1 LKSGNGHGLNEEES
15 GFSGNHVLTNSDK
28 IYRFVLGT
36 SNRHERKRKMPFLS
50 EQKTGNLRRKAIFL
64 AGIFVFV
71 TGCASH
77 LTYDKTSTSDIPF
90 LKRRPPSL
98 EKAIIID
105 PKGPSLDPKYYEV
118 MGKASSDVSHVSA
131 LAPHCDD
138 ATEMLRLEA
147 ENVGGDALIDFSCTS
162 GTFNAR
168 AEGTVIVFKNREEAL
183 RVLKEIKAVLK

>member
-1 LKSGNGHGLNEEES
+1 
-15 GFSGNHVLTNSDK
+15 
-28 IYRFVLGT
+28 
-36 SNRHERKRKMPFLS
+36 
-50 EQKTGNLRRKAIFL
+50 
-64 AGIFVFV
+64 
-71 TGCASH
+71 
-77 LTYDKTSTSDIPF
+77 
-90 LKRRPPSL
+90 
-98 EKAIIID
+98 
-105 PKGPSLDPKYYEV
+105 
-118 MGKASSDVSHVSA
+118 VSA